1 MDETQYRLKLML
13 IHQNL
18 MVISHNHGYVFDTT
32 DRFVALE
39 HKADEIEHEA
49 EIVQALK
56 SVHELIG
63 NIVELVEG
71 GGIEK
76 PPRG

>member
-39 HKADEIEHEA
+39 HEAEHGADEDNGA
-49 EIVQALK
+49 EIVNALK

-71 GGIEK
+71 NTNES
-76 PPRG
+76 